1 MAMSIVHGGPAPQFL
16 SLMFDALV
24 NDTSKVVVSVQDLY
38 DAELQSSLLALLNAG
53 TLKEALR
60 LLNKGNLPTILDL
73 AGTLQPVRS
82 LDDIPKIVASTSH
95 WFVLGRVHLAMERF
109 QEGLSALGV
118 LAAMKEFPDTFRSLF
133 CHTPEVVTTAENL
146 EGLFTVK
153 TSPVGST
160 KAVTESLVLSRWS
173 DYLQDIEDGENSI
186 HLSDI
191 LFFTMGCRTLP
202 PRKISP
208 TIEFLHEP
216 GTFGH
221 SRFPKANTCS
231 ATLHLPV
238 IHESYEA
245 FKADMSFGIQN
256 GRGFGSA

>member
-1 MAMSIVHGGPAPQFL
+1 
-16 SLMFDALV
+16 
-24 NDTSKVVVSVQDLY
+24 
-38 DAELQSSLLALLNAG
+38 
-53 TLKEALR
+53 
-60 LLNKGNLPTILDL
+60 
-73 AGTLQPVRS
+73 
-82 LDDIPKIVASTSH
+82 
-95 WFVLGRVHLAMERF
+95 MERF

-118 LAAMKEFPDTFRSLF
+118 LAAMKEFPNTFRSLF
-133 CHTPEVVTTAENL
+133 CHTPEVVTTAESL
-146 EGLFTVK
+146 EGVFTVK
-153 TSPVGST
+153 SSPVGST

-173 DYLQDIEDGENSI
+173 DYLQDIEDGEDSI

-191 LFFTMGCRTLP
+191 LFFATGCRTLP

-231 ATLHLPV
+231 ATLRLPV